1 VPAWCPS
8 PRFVSGTPVHPSR
21 EQSPVKILIVEDERK
36 LSHVLRR
43 ALESEGHIAH
53 QAYSGPEGLT
63 LAVANSYDAILLDIS
78 LPMLDGWE
86 VCSRLRGRGSST
98 PIIMLTARGEVED
111 RVRGLDSGADDY
123 LLKPFAL
130 PELLAR
136 LRAVLRRES
145 GSHSPVLSVGD
156 LELDTVRRHVCRG
169 GRTIALST
177 REYTMLEYFMRHSEQ
192 VLTRQMIAEHVWDF
206 NFDPGSNVIDV
217 YVSYLRRKI
226 DDGSDLKLLH
236 TLRGAGYKLS
246 AGG

>member
-1 VPAWCPS
+1 VEL
-8 PRFVSGTPVHPSR
+8 SGVR
-21 EQSPVKILIVEDERK
+21 ILIVEDERK

-53 QAYSGPEGLT
+53 QAYSGSEGLT
-63 LAVANSYDAILLDIS
+63 LAVSNSYDAIVLDIS
-78 LPMLDGWE
+78 LPIIDGCE
-86 VCSRLRGRGSST
+86 VCSRLRKRGVST
-98 PIIMLTARGEVED
+98 PILMLTARGEVED

-123 LLKPFAL
+123 LLKPFAF

-136 LRAVLRRES
+136 LRAILRRES
-145 GSHSPVLSVGD
+145 GSHSPVLAVAD
-156 LELDTVRRHVCRG
+156 LELDTVRRLVRRS
-169 GRTIALST
+169 GRTITLSS
-177 REYTMLEYFMRHSEQ
+177 REYAMLEYFMRHTEQ

-226 DDGSDLKLLH
+226 DDGSDIKLFH